1 MFVYTCAN
9 VCVCMYVCVML
20 KLMAFYLSLSCR
32 GLALAAAL
40 GLILWL
46 SLDTAQRPEQ
56 LVSFAGIC
64 VFLVL
69 LFAGSKH
76 HRAVSVPRATQA
88 GSQRMLPVGSGLG
101 LGRDGCSHWEN
112 T

>member
-1 MFVYTCAN
+1 M
-9 VCVCMYVCVML
+9 CVDAKADGFL
-20 KLMAFYLSLSCR
+20 SLSLSCR
-32 GLALAAAL
+32 GLALAAGL

-76 HRAVSVPRATQA
+76 HRAVSVQRATQA
-88 GSQRMLPVGSGLG
+88 GSQWMLPLG
-101 LGRDGCSHWEN
+101 EHLRLSWGGTVCAGDTFPMQLLTGDPK
-112 T
+112 